1 MSEIASQV
9 GSAVNGLAREYNIIV
24 HNLANVS
31 TDGYK
36 RRSNTFSKTLT
47 ELGAG
52 SKARIGDEADLY
64 STFDFSQGN
73 FIESG
78 RSMDFALFGKGFFV
92 IETPDGPL
100 YTRNGAFRISENNQI
115 VDQEGR
121 TIAGKNGPIAVPLG
135 TSGSE
140 ISVSSD
146 GTISAKGLAIGQF
159 QLVDFKEDEK
169 ELVSVG
175 LNCYLPTRK
184 IEPEDAENIV
194 VKQGYKEGSN
204 VQMVEE
210 LVDMIMVSRLYAA
223 NMKFMTAGK
232 DNSKSLMGVAMG

>member
-1 MSEIASQV
+1 MSEIASQI
-9 GSAVNGLAREYNIIV
+9 GSAINGLTREFNIIA

-52 SKARIGDEADLY
+52 SKARVGDEADLY
-64 STFDFSQGN
+64 STFDFTQGN
-73 FIESG
+73 FVDSG

-92 IETPDGPL
+92 IETPEGPL
-100 YTRNGAFRISENNQI
+100 YTRSGTFRINENSQI

-121 TIAGKNGPIAVPLG
+121 TIAGNNGPITIPPG
-135 TSGSE
+135 TSDSE
-140 ISVSSD
+140 VSVSSD
-146 GTISAKGLAIGQF
+146 GTIKAKGLAIDKF
-159 QLVDFKEDEK
+159 QLIDFKEKEK

-175 LNCYLPTRK
+175 LNCYLPTSK
-184 IEPEDAENIV
+184 IEPEDAENLI
-194 VKQGYKEGSN
+194 VKQGYKESSN

-210 LVDMIMVSRLYAA
+210 LVDMIMVSRLYEA
-223 NMKFMTAGK
+223 NMKFMSVGK
-232 DNSKSLMGVAMG
+232 DNSKSLMSVAMG